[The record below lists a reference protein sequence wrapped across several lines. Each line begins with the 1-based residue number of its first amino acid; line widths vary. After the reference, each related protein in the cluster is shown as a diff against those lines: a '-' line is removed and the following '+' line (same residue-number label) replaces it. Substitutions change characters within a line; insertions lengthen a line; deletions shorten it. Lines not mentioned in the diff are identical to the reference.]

1 MKPTRRTV
9 ISTVINVIAIINMVM
24 AMIGKPVLNL
34 TDTQIDV
41 FINVLFTV
49 CAWGYGF
56 WKNNS
61 FTQHAIKADE
71 YLARLRKDDHEGD

>member
-9 ISTVINVIAIINMVM
+9 ISTIINVVAIINMIMVM
-24 AMIGKPVLNL
+24 VGKPVLNI
-34 TDTQIDV
+34 TDTQVDV

-49 CAWGYGF
+49 CAWVYGF

-61 FTQHAIKADE
+61 FTIHAIKADE
-71 YLARLRKDDHEGD
+71 YLAILRKDDNERN